1 MHKAGKKIINKLVHG
16 SGSAT
21 NSARASAEHLPD
33 PYYNDPSLSVASDV
47 SYGHGP
53 PSDAGSSPKS
63 SRRKTILKL
72 LQGKRTSTSGS
83 GSRSQHPSSDDLV
96 FDASAVYI
104 PPSTAHSTAD
114 PTTASVGTG
123 TPSPFGYTS
132 PYPHYHHA
140 RATTSTS
147 GSPVPASPSKS
158 VLTFATSVS
167 QATEDEFDDDEDLRT
182 SASSPAH
189 DPVTAYLK
197 TLPPGWTLEPHNV
210 LRMDQL
216 DRLTEIMLDD
226 MNLKGEAR
234 ARTAEMAPAQ
244 RWQVVKQHFA
254 NYEDRVGMRRAPS
267 MAPSDGG
274 DAYTPEYFM
283 NRLPPN
289 NNKVSYRLLDALR
302 VSLTTKMAKWVTRFV
317 ELGGLNTL
325 VDLLK
330 KVQVS
335 VIMDDHR
342 RDRTLPIENELVRCL
357 KGLLNVRVGNAAA
370 LRSPDAIQTLALS
383 LDTPKLST
391 RKTTAEILA
400 GLALKPRGH
409 HLVLHALETL
419 DSVRRAPRAFTPWV
433 AAVADVFSARG
444 LFGSTVQAGFLMK
457 DYSDEDMNEYVI
469 ANIVLAH
476 SLLYAAPDLDVRLH
490 LRNQFVGAGFEA
502 LFTPAA
508 KIATDALKNQIRQY
522 QSLVEQDAAE
532 YAARC
537 DLVVSDWADPT
548 AIFTALVRSVEGHP
562 DGMYWLTRL
571 VQHLACIRG
580 SNADET
586 WGPDVRAQYLR
597 VIDHAVASIVLDR
610 RGLDPSPGEGVNVA
624 KLIAQFEAADQLEAE
639 RARAAELETKL
650 RAVERERHQLLLDA
664 ADGTRAADRAAA
676 LAQAAALEEVLHM
689 SQANLANVQ
698 RQLADVQSRYEATL
712 ARHAKTMQDLL
723 AAVRGGGARESRVIA
738 TAHLEGDVR
747 TALVDEL
754 VRLARERRELYGE
767 ATAWRRKAETAVRG
781 EVVYAAPPPMAA
793 GARMEEQQ
801 FGVAAAAEAGTAAG
815 SAESLPSA
823 PSTTVAPA
831 PSGPPATVSGNAPP
845 PPPPPPFVPGVP
857 SSTGAPLSDS
867 LNLAGGTPSAIPP
880 PPPPPPML
888 GPGSPPGSPP
898 PPPPPPPGFAGPGIP
913 PLPPVLAKGRERKYV
928 PPVALRPFQ
937 WDAVPVHKSLAG
949 TVWEAAEKEA
959 KAAGGHPDDK
969 WVSTLGEDWL
979 ESVHAAFPARAAVN
993 VLKLATK
1000 AQEVSVIDK
1009 RLVKALEIPLKQAK
1023 RSPVE
1028 LKRALLR
1035 MDTAVI
1041 SPSLLEQLGKAV
1053 PDANDIKA
1061 LQPYVTNRAVLS
1073 PSDRFILEAQDV
1085 PRYKDRLAALDTTV
1099 HFADRTARAVEQ
1111 LGTMH
1116 DAAHAVAESTSFRDF
1131 LQLILTVGNYL
1142 NAARN
1147 AASGGA
1153 LGFKL
1158 GTLSRL
1164 ASTKAADGKTNLLTF
1179 LVDSAAAKVPRVLE
1193 FVDEFVPVA
1202 PASKLSIDD
1211 VRADIK
1217 LVTDGVAAIKAELA
1231 RIEKDQPDA
1240 MVPDPSNPD
1249 ADLFYPVMR
1258 AFVDEAT
1265 EQVAALQSTLAATAA
1280 EMDRALRMFG
1290 EFESAEPNKAAAFF
1304 ALLASFASS
1313 VKDAHKAWQAAREA
1327 KERRERARAAGKA
1340 AAAAVA
1346 NGTGAKSMPNL
1357 AQSSSSIVG
1366 EDGARV
1372 TASMPTLRDAES
1384 SESTAAGMP
1393 DRAGSAPS
1401 ANASV
1406 DVDDDVNG
1414 ELDGLLEMLKAGT
1427 LRRGDFARIAA
1438 PAAPA
1443 AKSMKSGVPAPPPPA
1458 PAVHAGD
1465 HARNKVD
1472 NGEVDLN
1479 QRVREQLTRLKRID
1493 EVGDGTGKR
1502 GV

>member
-1 MHKAGKKIINKLVHG
+1 MHKTGKLIISKLVHG

-33 PYYNDPSLSVASDV
+33 PYYNDQTFSVASET
-47 SYGHGP
+47 SHGGP

-63 SRRKTILKL
+63 SRRKSILNL
-72 LQGKRTSTSGS
+72 LQGKRTSTSSGS
-83 GSRSQHPSSDDLV
+83 GSKSQHPSSDDLV

-104 PPSTAHSTAD
+104 PPPTPHSPADISAGGGTAG
-114 PTTASVGTG
+114 P
-123 TPSPFGYTS
+123 PSPFGYNS
-132 PYPHYHHA
+132 PHYHHA

-158 VLTFATSVS
+158 VLTFATSAS
-167 QATEDEFDDDEDLRT
+167 QATEEDFDDDEDLRT

-197 TLPPGWTLEPHNV
+197 TLPPGWTLASHNV

-244 RWQVVKQHFA
+244 RWQVVRQHFA
-254 NYEDRVGMRRAPS
+254 NYENRVGMRRAPS

-283 NRLPPN
+283 NRLPPT

-302 VSLTTKMAKWVTRFV
+302 VSLTTKTAKWVTRFV

-335 VIMDDHR
+335 VLMEDHR
-342 RDRTLPIENELVRCL
+342 RDRNLPIENELVRCL

-370 LRSPDAIQTLALS
+370 LRSPDAIQTFAQS
-383 LDTPKLST
+383 LDTPKIST
-391 RKTTAEILA
+391 RKLTAEILA

-409 HLVLHALETL
+409 HLVLNALENL
-419 DSVRRAPRAFTPWV
+419 DSVRRAPRAFTPWI

-457 DYSDEDMNEYVI
+457 DYSDEDLNEYVI

-490 LRNQFVGAGFEA
+490 LRNQLVGAGFEA
-502 LFTPAA
+502 LFPPVA
-508 KIATDALKNQIRQY
+508 KIATDALINQIRQY
-522 QSLVEQDAAE
+522 QHLVEQDAAE

-537 DLVVSDWADPT
+537 DLVVTDWADPN

-580 SNADET
+580 SNADDT

-610 RGLDPSPGEGVNVA
+610 RGLDPNPGEGVNVA

-639 RARAAELETKL
+639 RARVAELETKL

-664 ADGTRAADRAAA
+664 ADGARMADRAAV
-676 LAQAAALEEVLHM
+676 LAQAAALEEVLNM

-698 RQLADVQSRYEATL
+698 AQLADVQSRYEATL
-712 ARHAKTMQDLL
+712 ARHAKTMQDML
-723 AAVRGGGARESRVIA
+723 AAVRGGGARESRAIV
-738 TAHLEGDVR
+738 TAHLEEDVR

-754 VRLARERRELYGE
+754 VRLAREKRELYGE
-767 ATAWRRKAETAVRG
+767 ATAWRRKAETAARG
-781 EVVYAAPPPMAA
+781 EVVYSAPPAHSGA
-793 GARMEEQQ
+793 GSRVEEM
-801 FGVAAAAEAGTAAG
+801 GIAAAAEAGTAVG
-815 SAESLPSA
+815 SAESLPAA
-823 PSTTVAPA
+823 PSVTAVPA

-845 PPPPPPFVPGVP
+845 PPPPPPFVPGAP
-857 SSTGAPLSDS
+857 AAGASLSGT
-867 LNLAGGTPSAIPP
+867 LNSAGGTPSAIPP

-888 GPGSPPGSPP
+888 APGSPPGSPP
-898 PPPPPPPGFAGPGIP
+898 PPPPPPGFSGPGIP
-913 PLPPVLAKGRERKYV
+913 PPPPVLAKGRERKYV

-959 KAAGGHPDDK
+959 KAKGGHPDDK

-993 VLKLATK
+993 VLKIVTK
-1000 AQEVSVIDK
+1000 PQEVSVIERK
-1009 RLVKALEIPLKQAK
+1009 LVKVLEIPLKQAK
-1023 RSPVE
+1023 KSPVE

-1061 LQPYVTNRAVLS
+1061 LQPYVTNRSVLG
-1073 PSDRFILEAQDV
+1073 PSDRYILEVQDV
-1085 PRYKDRLAALDTTV
+1085 PRYKDRLLALDTTV
-1099 HFADRTARAVEQ
+1099 HFADRTARAIEQ
-1111 LGTMH
+1111 LGIMH

-1202 PASKLSIDD
+1202 PASKLSLDD
-1211 VRADIK
+1211 VRTDIK
-1217 LVTDGVAAIKAELA
+1217 SIIDGVAAIRAELA
-1231 RIEKDQPDA
+1231 RIEKDQPEA
-1240 MVPDPSNPD
+1240 MVPDPTNPD
-1249 ADLFYPVMR
+1249 ADLYYPAMR

-1265 EQVAALQSTLAATAA
+1265 AQVETVRTKLAATATD
-1280 EMDRALRMFG
+1280 MDRALRMFG

-1304 ALLASFASS
+1304 ALLASFAAS
-1313 VKDAHKAWQAAREA
+1313 VKDAHKAWQAAQEA

-1346 NGTGAKSMPNL
+1346 NGTGAMSMPNL
-1357 AQSSSSIVG
+1357 AQSNSSAANG
-1366 EDGARV
+1366 DDGARV
-1372 TASMPTLRDAES
+1372 TASMPTLRGAES

-1393 DRAGSAPS
+1393 DRVGSAPS

-1406 DVDDDVNG
+1406 DVDDDMSG

-1438 PAAPA
+1438 PASVTAPA
-1443 AKSMKSGVPAPPPPA
+1443 ARGGKGGVPAPPPPV
-1458 PAVHAGD
+1458 PAERA
-1465 HARNKVD
+1465 AEKKVD
-1472 NGEVDLN
+1472 DGGKDLN

-1502 GV
+1502 GI

>member
-1 MHKAGKKIINKLVHG
+1 MHKAGKKIIHKLVHG
-16 SGSAT
+16 SSSASP
-21 NSARASAEHLPD
+21 SARASAEHLPD
-33 PYYNDPSLSVASDV
+33 LNYTDQSLSVASDH
-47 SYGHGP
+47 SYGGP
-53 PSDAGSSPKS
+53 PSDTGSSPKS
-63 SRRKTILKL
+63 SRRKTILNL
-72 LQGKRTSTSGS
+72 LQGKRTSTSSSSGP

-96 FDASAVYI
+96 FDAAAVYI
-104 PPSTAHSTAD
+104 PAPPPHSPAD
-114 PTTASVGTG
+114 GGDGAP
-123 TPSPFGYTS
+123 PPPFGYTS
-132 PYPHYHHA
+132 PHPYHHA

-167 QATEDEFDDDEDLRT
+167 QATEDDFDDDEDPRT

-197 TLPPGWTLEPHNV
+197 TLPPGWTLETHNV
-210 LRMDQL
+210 LRGDQL

-234 ARTAEMAPAQ
+234 ARTAEMPPAQ
-244 RWQVVKQHFA
+244 RWQVVRQHFA
-254 NYEDRVGMRRAPS
+254 NYEERVGMRRAPS

-274 DAYTPEYFM
+274 DAFTPEYFM
-283 NRLPPN
+283 SRLPPHN
-289 NNKVSYRLLDALR
+289 TKVSYRLLDALR

-317 ELGGLNTL
+317 ELGGLTTL

-342 RDRTLPIENELVRCL
+342 RDRNLPIENELVRCL

-383 LDTPKLST
+383 LDTPKLAT
-391 RKTTAEILA
+391 RKLTAEILA

-409 HLVLHALETL
+409 HLVLHALETM
-419 DSVRRAPRAFTPWV
+419 DTVRRAPRAFTPWV
-433 AAVADVFSARG
+433 AAVADVFAARG

-457 DYSDEDMNEYVI
+457 DHSDEDLNEYVI
-469 ANIVLAH
+469 ANVVLAH

-490 LRNQFVGAGFEA
+490 LRNQLVGAGFEA
-502 LFTPAA
+502 LFVPAA
-508 KIATDALKNQIRQY
+508 KIATDALSNQVRQY
-522 QSLVEQDAAE
+522 QALVEQDAAE

-537 DLVVSDWADPT
+537 DLVVNDWADPT

-580 SNADET
+580 SNADDA

-639 RARAAELETKL
+639 RTRVAELETKL

-664 ADGTRAADRAAA
+664 ADGAHAADRAAA

-689 SQANLANVQ
+689 SQANLANV
-698 RQLADVQSRYEATL
+698 RAQLADVQARYEATL

-723 AAVRGGGARESRVIA
+723 AALRGGVARESRAVA
-738 TAHLEGDVR
+738 TAHLEEDVR

-767 ATAWRRKAETAVRG
+767 ATAWRRKAETAARG
-781 EVVYAAPPPMAA
+781 EVVYAAPPPMAM
-793 GARMEEQQ
+793 GATGSRIEEM
-801 FGVAAAAEAGTAAG
+801 GVAAAAEAGTAAG
-815 SAESLPSA
+815 SAESLPTA
-823 PSTTVAPA
+823 PSTAAAVAPPA
-831 PSGPPATVSGNAPP
+831 GPPATVSGNAPP

-857 SSTGAPLSDS
+857 SATGAPLSDT
-867 LNLAGGTPSAIPP
+867 LNSAGGTPSAIPP

-888 GPGSPPGSPP
+888 APGSPPGSPP
-898 PPPPPPPGFAGPGIP
+898 PPPPPPSFAGPGIP
-913 PLPPVLAKGRERKYV
+913 PPPPALAKGRERKYV

-959 KAAGGHPDDK
+959 KASGGHPDDK
-969 WVSTLGEDWL
+969 WVATLGEDWL
-979 ESVHAAFPARAAVN
+979 ESVHTAFPARAAVN

-1000 AQEVSVIDK
+1000 AQEVTVIDK
-1009 RLVKALEIPLKQAK
+1009 RLVKTLEIPLKQAK

-1028 LKRALLR
+1028 LKRAVLR

-1053 PDANDIKA
+1053 SDANDIKA

-1073 PSDRFILEAQDV
+1073 PPDRFILEVQDV

-1099 HFADRTARAVEQ
+1099 HFADRTARALEQ
-1111 LGTMH
+1111 MGIMH

-1179 LVDSAAAKVPRVLE
+1179 LVDSAAAKVPRVLD
-1193 FVDEFVPVA
+1193 FVDEFTPVVA
-1202 PASKLSIDD
+1202 PASKLSLDD

-1217 LVTDGVAAIKAELA
+1217 AIVDGVAAIRAELA
-1231 RIEKDQPDA
+1231 RIETDRPDA
-1240 MVPDPSNPD
+1240 MVPDPNDPD
-1249 ADLFYPVMR
+1249 ADLYYPAMR
-1258 AFVDEAT
+1258 AFADEAAA
-1265 EQVAALQSTLAATAA
+1265 QVETVQTKLAETAA

-1304 ALLASFASS
+1304 ALLATFAAS
-1313 VKDAHKAWQAAREA
+1313 VKDAHKAWQAAQEA

-1357 AQSSSSIVG
+1357 AGSSSSVVG
-1366 EDGARV
+1366 DDGARV
-1372 TASMPTLRDAES
+1372 TASMPTLRGAES
-1384 SESTAAGMP
+1384 SESAASMP
-1393 DRAGSAPS
+1393 DRIGSAP
-1401 ANASV
+1401 SV

-1438 PAAPA
+1438 PAAPVV
-1443 AKSMKSGVPAPPPPA
+1443 KSIKGGVPAPPPVV
-1458 PAVHAGD
+1458 PAVRAGEHAGT
-1465 HARNKVD
+1465 KVD

-1493 EVGDGTGKR
+1493 EVGDGTGGR